1 MEEGEMSNS
10 ARHFLAV
17 CMCMV
22 LAFVVAGCEQ
32 PKPQAVRTVNIPD
45 GEIDPAVWGKA
56 YPEEYELWKKTAEP
70 VPTRRSKYKIG
81 MDGGS
86 VSVDKLSMFPYM
98 ALLFN
103 GWGFGVEYNE
113 PRGHAYMVRDQLEID
128 ASRIGAGGVC
138 LSCKSPYAPGLQ
150 KQMGTDYYKKP
161 FKEVMGMIPE
171 KTRDLGVACIDC
183 HDNKDMSLK
192 ISRGFTLIEAYKSMG
207 TDPAKLTRQEM
218 RSAVCAQCHVTY
230 NIPKDKEN
238 KSVGLYFPW
247 QNSKF
252 GAITIED
259 IIKQIRKDET
269 VKEWKQTVTG
279 FKMAF
284 IRHPEYEFWTN
295 NSTHFKAGASCAD
308 CHMPYTIAG
317 VHKVSDHRVMSP
329 VQADMKACKQCHAES
344 PDWLRERVF
353 SIQDRTV
360 SIMIRAGYQT
370 ATVAKLLETAHKAQA
385 EGKTIDQQLYD
396 KAKEFYEDAFYRVL
410 FIGAENS
417 IGFHNPAEG
426 LRILGDSIAFGS
438 RAEAYLRQALAK
450 AGIEIPLK
458 VDLEIMKYVDQRGA
472 KKLKFDP
479 TLEVKDPY
487 GLQEKFF

>member
-1 MEEGEMSNS
+1 MASGTKNM
-10 ARHFLAV
+10 LALGL
-17 CMCMV
+17 CAL
-22 LAFVVAGCEQ
+22 LAFGLIGCE
-32 PKPQAVRTVNIPD
+32 PSKPQPRQVVTISD

-70 VPTRRSKYKIG
+70 VSARRSKYKTG
-81 MDGGS
+81 MDSGA
-86 VSVDKLSMFPYM
+86 VTVDKLSQFPYM

-138 LSCKSPYAPGLQ
+138 LSCKSPYAPALQ
-150 KQMGTDYYKKP
+150 KEMGTDYYKKP
-161 FKEVMGMIPE
+161 FKEVLGKIPE
-171 KTRDLGVACIDC
+171 KNRDLGVACIDC
-183 HDNKDMSLK
+183 HDNKDQSLK
-192 ISRGFTLIEAYKSMG
+192 ISRGFTLIEAFKSMG
-207 TDPAKLTRQEM
+207 VDPAKLTRQEM

-259 IIKQIRKDET
+259 IIQQIRKDET

-284 IRHPEYEFWTN
+284 IRHPEYEFWTC

-360 SIMIRAGYQT
+360 SIMIRAGYQC
-370 ATVAKLLETAHKAQA
+370 ATVAKLFEQVHKAQA
-385 EGKTIDQQLYD
+385 EGRAIDQALYD
-396 KAKEFYEDAFYRVL
+396 KGKEFYEEAFYRSL
-410 FIGAENS
+410 FMGAENS
-417 IGFHNPAEG
+417 VGFHNPAEG
-426 LRILGDSIAFGS
+426 LRILGDSVAFGT
-438 RAEAYLRQALAK
+438 RAEAYLRQALTK
-450 AGIEIPLK
+450 AGLEVPLK
-458 VDLEIMKYVDQRGA
+458 VDLEIMKYVDERGA

-479 TLEVKDPY
+479 KLEFKDPY

>member
-1 MEEGEMSNS
+1 
-10 ARHFLAV
+10 
-17 CMCMV
+17 
-22 LAFVVAGCEQ
+22 
-32 PKPQAVRTVNIPD
+32 
-45 GEIDPAVWGKA
+45 
-56 YPEEYELWKKTAEP
+56 
-70 VPTRRSKYKIG
+70 
-81 MDGGS
+81 
-86 VSVDKLSMFPYM
+86 M

-128 ASRIGAGGVC
+128 ASRLGAGGVC
-138 LSCKSPYAPGLQ
+138 LSCKTPYAPGLQ
-150 KQMGTDYYKKP
+150 KDLGVDYYRKP
-161 FKEVMGMIPE
+161 FKEVLGMIPE
-171 KTRDLGVACIDC
+171 KNRNLGVACIDC

-192 ISRGFTLIEAYKSMG
+192 ISRGFTLLQAFSAMG
-207 TDPAKLTRQEM
+207 VDPAKLTRQEM

-269 VKEWKQTVTG
+269 LKEWKQNVTG

-284 IRHPEYEFWTN
+284 IRHPEYEFWTFS
-295 NSTHFKAGASCAD
+295 STHFKAGASCAD

-344 PDWLRERVF
+344 PQWLQERVF

-360 SIMIRAGYQT
+360 SIMIRAGYQC
-370 ATVAKLLETAHKAQA
+370 AAVAKLFELTHKTQA
-385 EGKTIDQQLYD
+385 EGKPIDPELYA
-396 KAKEFYEDAFYRVL
+396 KAKEFYEEAFYRSL
-410 FIGAENS
+410 FMGAENS
-417 IGFHNPAEG
+417 VGFHNPAEG

-438 RAEAYLRQALAK
+438 RAEAYLRQALAMV
-450 AGIEIPLK
+450 GVEVPLK
-458 VDLEIMKYVDQRGA
+458 VDLEIMKYVDQRGE
-472 KKLKFDP
+472 KKLRFDP
-479 TLEVKDPY
+479 KLEFKDPY
-487 GLQEKFF
+487 GLQERFF

>member
-1 MEEGEMSNS
+1 MSYS
-10 ARHFLAV
+10 AKHILAV
-17 CMCMV
+17 CLCTA
-22 LAFVVAGCEQ
+22 LAFVLIACEP
-32 PKPQAVRTVNIPD
+32 PKPQMVKTVNIPD

-56 YPEEYELWKKTAEP
+56 YPEQFELWKKTADP
-70 VPTRRSKYKIG
+70 VSARRSRYKIG

-86 VSVDKLSMFPYM
+86 VSVDKLSMYPYM

-113 PRGHAYMVRDQLEID
+113 PRGHAFMVRDQVEID

-138 LSCKSPYAPGLQ
+138 LSCKSPYSPGLQ
-150 KQMGTDYYKKP
+150 KQMGADYYKKP
-161 FKEVMGMIPE
+161 FKEVLGMIPE
-171 KTRDLGVACIDC
+171 KNRDLGVACIDC

-207 TDPAKLTRQEM
+207 VDPAKLTRQEM

-269 VKEWKQTVTG
+269 VLEWKQTVTG
-279 FKMAF
+279 YRMAF

-344 PDWLRERVF
+344 PDWLKERVF

-370 ATVAKLLETAHKAQA
+370 STVAKLLETAHKAKA
-385 EGKTIDQQLYD
+385 EGKVIDQQLYD
-396 KAKEFYEDAFYRVL
+396 KAKEFYEEAFYRVL

-417 IGFHNPAEG
+417 VGFHNPPEG
-426 LRILGDSIAFGS
+426 LRILGDSVAFGT
-438 RAEAYLRQALAK
+438 RAEAYLRQALTK
-450 AGIEIPLK
+450 AGVDVPIK
-458 VDLEIMKYVDQRGA
+458 VDLEIMKYVDQRGT

-487 GLQEKFF
+487 GLQDKFF

>member
-1 MEEGEMSNS
+1 MSYS
-10 ARHFLAV
+10 AKHILAAS
-17 CMCMV
+17 MCIMLACV
-22 LAFVVAGCEQ
+22 LVGCEQ
-32 PKPQAVRTVNIPD
+32 PKPQAVKTVHIPD

-70 VPTRRSKYKIG
+70 VPTRRSKYKTG
-81 MDGGS
+81 MDGGA
-86 VSVDKLSMFPYM
+86 VGVDKLSEFPYM

-113 PRGHAYMVRDQLEID
+113 PRGHAYMIRDQVDID

-138 LSCKSPYAPGLQ
+138 LSCKTPYAPGLQ
-150 KQMGTDYYKKP
+150 KEMGVDYYKQP
-161 FKEVMGMIPE
+161 FKEVLGKIPE
-171 KTRDLGVACIDC
+171 KNRDLGVACIDC

-192 ISRGFTLIEAYKSMG
+192 ISRGFTLLEAYKAMG
-207 TDPAKLTRQEM
+207 TDPAMLTRQEM
-218 RSAVCAQCHVTY
+218 RSAVCGQCHVTY
-230 NIPKDKEN
+230 NIKKDGEN

-259 IIKQIRKDET
+259 IIKQIRSDET
-269 VKEWKQTVTG
+269 IKEWKQTVTG
-279 FKMAF
+279 YKMAF
-284 IRHPEYEFWTN
+284 IRHPEYELWTN
-295 NSTHFKAGASCAD
+295 NSVHFKAGASCAD

-329 VQADMKACKQCHAES
+329 VQADMKACKQCHAEG
-344 PDWLRERVF
+344 PEWLRERVF
-353 SIQDRTV
+353 AIQDRTV

-370 ATVAKLLETAHKAQA
+370 ATVAKLLETTHKAQA
-385 EGKTIDQQLYD
+385 EGKAIDKQLYD
-396 KAKEFYEDAFYRVL
+396 KAKEFYEEAFYRSL

-417 IGFHNPAEG
+417 VGFHNPPET

-450 AGIEIPLK
+450 AGIEVPLK
-458 VDLEIMKYVDQRGA
+458 VDLEIMKYVDQRGT

-479 TLEVKDPY
+479 ALEVKDPY

>member
-1 MEEGEMSNS
+1 MSYS
-10 ARHFLAV
+10 AKHIVAV
-17 CMCMV
+17 CLCMA
-22 LAFVVAGCEQ
+22 LAFVLIACEP
-32 PKPQAVRTVNIPD
+32 PKPQMVKTVNIPD

-70 VPTRRSKYKIG
+70 ISVRRSKYKIG
-81 MDGGS
+81 MDGGA
-86 VSVDKLSMFPYM
+86 VSVDKLSMYPYM

-113 PRGHAYMVRDQLEID
+113 PRGHAFMIRDQVEID

-138 LSCKSPYAPGLQ
+138 LSCKSPYAVGLQ
-150 KQMGTDYYKKP
+150 KQMGIDYYRKP
-161 FKEVMGMIPE
+161 FKEVLGMIPE
-171 KTRDLGVACIDC
+171 KSRELGVACIDC
-183 HDNKDMSLK
+183 HDNKDQSLR
-192 ISRGFTLIEAYKSMG
+192 ISRGFTLIEAFKSMG
-207 TDPAKLTRQEM
+207 VDPAKLTRQEM

-269 VKEWKQTVTG
+269 VREWKQTVTG
-279 FKMAF
+279 YRMAF

-308 CHMPYTIAG
+308 CHMPYTLAG

-344 PDWLRERVF
+344 PEWLRDRVF

-385 EGKTIDQQLYD
+385 EGKAIDQQLYD
-396 KAKEFYEDAFYRVL
+396 KAKEFYEEAFYRVL

-417 IGFHNPAEG
+417 VGFHNPPEG
-426 LRILGDSIAFGS
+426 LRILGDSVAFGT
-438 RAEAYLRQALAK
+438 RAEAYLRQALTK
-450 AGIEIPLK
+450 AGVEVPIK
-458 VDLEIMKYVDQRGA
+458 VDLEIMKYADERGA

-487 GLQEKFF
+487 GLQNKFF

>member
-1 MEEGEMSNS
+1 MSNS
-10 ARHFLAV
+10 AKHILAV
-17 CMCMV
+17 GVCMMLGFV
-22 LAFVVAGCEQ
+22 LVGCEQ
-32 PKPQAVRTVNIPD
+32 PKPQAVKTVNIPD
-45 GEIDPAVWGKA
+45 GEIDPTVWGKA
-56 YPEEYELWKKTAEP
+56 YPEQYELWKKTAEP
-70 VPTRRSKYKIG
+70 VPSRRSKYKIG
-81 MDGGS
+81 MDGGA

-113 PRGHAYMVRDQLEID
+113 PRGHAFMVRDQVEID

-150 KQMGTDYYKKP
+150 KEMGVDYFKKP
-161 FKEVMGMIPE
+161 FKEVLGKIPE
-171 KTRDLGVACIDC
+171 KNRDLGVACIDC
-183 HDNKDMSLK
+183 HDNRDQSLK

-207 TDPAKLTRQEM
+207 VDPAKLTRQEM

-230 NIPKDKEN
+230 NIPKDQDS

-259 IIKQIRKDET
+259 IIKQIRKDGT

-279 FKMAF
+279 YKMAF

-295 NSTHFKAGASCAD
+295 SSTHFKAGASCAD
-308 CHMPYTIAG
+308 CHMPYTIVG

-329 VQADMKACKQCHAES
+329 VQADMKACKQCHAEG
-344 PDWLRERVF
+344 PEWLRERVF

-385 EGKTIDQQLYD
+385 EGKVIDQQLYD

-417 IGFHNPAEG
+417 IGFHNPPEG

-438 RAEAYLRQALAK
+438 RAEAYLRQALTK
-450 AGIEIPLK
+450 AGIEVPLK
-458 VDLEIMKYVDQRGA
+458 VDLEIMKYVDQRGT

-487 GLQEKFF
+487 GLQDKFF

>member
-1 MEEGEMSNS
+1 MASGTKNI
-10 ARHFLAV
+10 LALGL
-17 CMCMV
+17 CAV
-22 LAFVVAGCEQ
+22 LAMGFIGCE
-32 PKPQAVRTVNIPD
+32 PTKPQPRQVVTIPD

-70 VPTRRSKYKIG
+70 VSARRSKYKTG
-81 MDGGS
+81 MDSGA
-86 VSVDKLSMFPYM
+86 VTVDKLSQYPYM

-128 ASRIGAGGVC
+128 ASRLGAGGVC
-138 LSCKSPYAPGLQ
+138 LSCKTPYAPGLQ
-150 KQMGTDYYKKP
+150 KEMGVDYYKKP
-161 FKEVMGMIPE
+161 FKEVLGKIPE
-171 KTRDLGVACIDC
+171 EGRELGVACIDC
-183 HDNKDMSLK
+183 HDNKDQSLK
-192 ISRGFTLIEAYKSMG
+192 ISRGFTLLEAFKALAV
-207 TDPAKLTRQEM
+207 DPAKLTRQEM

-230 NIPKDKEN
+230 NIPKDKEG

-252 GAITIED
+252 GAITIEN
-259 IIKQIRKDET
+259 IIQQIRKDET

-353 SIQDRTV
+353 SIQDRTI
-360 SIMIRAGYQT
+360 SIMIRAGYQC
-370 ATVAKLLETAHKAQA
+370 ATVAKLFELTHKVQA
-385 EGKTIDQQLYD
+385 EGKAIDPALYD
-396 KAKEFYEDAFYRVL
+396 KAKEFYEEAFYRSL
-410 FIGAENS
+410 FMGAENS
-417 IGFHNPAEG
+417 VGFHNPAEG
-426 LRILGDSIAFGS
+426 LRMLGDSVAFGT
-438 RAEAYLRQALAK
+438 RAEAYLRQALTK
-450 AGIEIPLK
+450 AGVEVPLK
-458 VDLEIMKYVDQRGA
+458 VDLEIMKYLEERGT

-479 TLEVKDPY
+479 KLEFKDPY